1 MKAQN
6 IRELTEDEL
15 QHQYD
20 ETVQELFNLK
30 MQKSFGQL
38 ENPARLRILRR
49 DVARLETI
57 LDQRRK
63 AEA

>member
-6 IRELTEDEL
+6 IRELTQDEL